1 MRIAILFI
9 CLIMASFFTAALLGQ
24 NVDPQSVSMQVIQ
37 EQRKLRAA
45 KERNKISLDRSN
57 RLRNKAIESNSERER
72 FNFERQAI
80 NADIEAARANLDA
93 ARARIVIITQRQSI
107 QQRELAQQTSP
118 ILHLMGAL
126 ENMTRRPATLM
137 IMQPQS
143 LDDYVHLRAIMA
155 SVQPKIEQQTAG
167 LRAQIS
173 LQQSLRSQQKL
184 ALESLEDAQKDLAA
198 QQASLAQLEGSSRN
212 QSGELNATAALEFE
226 RAIAAGERAR
236 AIVESIDNI
245 QQDDEAL
252 AVLSVLDGPKLRN
265 GDGVSRRAIKRSNKN
280 KMPNSMVSDSM
291 MSETMISA
299 YILPARA
306 QIRSG
311 FSELSVNGYRERGIR
326 MMVPASSAI
335 KAPASGT
342 IEYAGVYRNFG
353 RIVIIEHGGGWA
365 TLITNMAA
373 VYVDE
378 GQTINQGDD
387 IGTAKSIDNEILI
400 ELRRNGRPMDI
411 MALVLGQ

>member
-1 MRIAILFI
+1 MRIILFSL
-9 CLIMASFFTAALLGQ
+9 CLIIGTSFTAALLSQ
-24 NVDPQSVSMQVIQ
+24 NVEQNAAAPSVSGQVAQ

-45 KERNKISLDRSN
+45 KERNRISLGRSN
-57 RLRNKAIESNSERER
+57 ALRNRASETGDDEER

-80 NADIEAARANLDA
+80 NADIDAAVANLDA
-93 ARARIVIITQRQSI
+93 ARARIAIISLRQSV
-107 QQRELAQQTSP
+107 QQRELSQQTSP
-118 ILHLMGAL
+118 ILRLMGAL

-167 LRAQIS
+167 LRAQID
-173 LQQSLRSQQKL
+173 LQQSLRNQQKL
-184 ALESLEDAQKDLAA
+184 ALESLEDAQTDLAK
-198 QQASLAQLEGSSRN
+198 QQASLAQLEGGSRN
-212 QSGELNATAALEFE
+212 QSGELSADVALEFE

-236 AIVESIDNI
+236 DIVDNIENI

-252 AVLSVLDGPKLRN
+252 AALSVLDGPKLR
-265 GDGVSRRAIKRSNKN
+265 GSQSRDADSDGGVKTRKDNNR
-280 KMPNSMVSDSM
+280 P
-291 MSETMISA
+291 A
-299 YILPARA
+299 YILPSRA

-335 KAPASGT
+335 KAPAGGT
-342 IEYAGVYRNFG
+342 IKYAGVYRNFG

-378 GQTINQGDD
+378 GQNIDQGDD

-411 MALVLGQ
+411 MALVSG

>member
-1 MRIAILFI
+1 MRIIILSI
-9 CLIMASFFTAALLGQ
+9 CLIMGVSVTASLLSQ
-24 NVDPQSVSMQVIQ
+24 NVERQSVSAQVAQ

-45 KERNKISLDRSN
+45 KERNRISLERSN
-57 RLRNKAIESNSERER
+57 ALRNRAIESDSERNR
-72 FNFERQAI
+72 FNLEKQAI
-80 NADIEAARANLDA
+80 NADIDAARANLDA
-93 ARARIVIITQRQSI
+93 ARARIAIISQRQSI

-118 ILHLMGAL
+118 ILRLMGAL
-126 ENMTRRPATLM
+126 ENMTRRPASLM

-143 LDDYVHLRAIMA
+143 LDDYVHLRAVMA

-167 LRAQIS
+167 LRAQID
-173 LQQSLRSQQKL
+173 LQQSLRNQQKL
-184 ALESLEDAQKDLAA
+184 ALESLEDAQSDLAE
-198 QQASLAQLEGSSRN
+198 QQASLAQLEGGSRN
-212 QSGELNATAALEFE
+212 ASGALNADAALEFE

-236 AIVESIDNI
+236 DIVENIENI

-252 AVLSVLDGPKLRN
+252 AALSVLDGPKLRSDDAVN
-265 GDGVSRRAIKRSNKN
+265 DLGNDGAIKRQNEN
-280 KMPNSMVSDSM
+280 P
-291 MSETMISA
+291 A
-299 YILPARA
+299 YILPTRA

-342 IEYAGVYRNFG
+342 IKYAGVYRDFG
-353 RIVIIEHGGGWA
+353 RIVIIEHGGGWS

-373 VYVDE
+373 VYVNE
-378 GQTINQGDD
+378 GQAINQGDD
-387 IGTAKSIDNEILI
+387 IGTAKSKDNEILI

-411 MALVLGQ
+411 MALVSG

>member
-1 MRIAILFI
+1 MRIIILSI
-9 CLIMASFFTAALLGQ
+9 CLIMGVSFTASLLSQ
-24 NVDPQSVSMQVIQ
+24 NVERQSVSAQVAQ

-45 KERNKISLDRSN
+45 KERNRISLNRSN
-57 RLRNKAIESNSERER
+57 ALRNRAIESDSERDR
-72 FNFERQAI
+72 FKLEKQAI

-93 ARARIVIITQRQSI
+93 ARARIAIITQRQSI
-107 QQRELAQQTSP
+107 QQRELAQKTSP
-118 ILHLMGAL
+118 ILRLMGAL

-143 LDDYVHLRAIMA
+143 LDDYVHLRAVMA
-155 SVQPKIEQQTAG
+155 SIQPKIEQQTAG
-167 LRAQIS
+167 LRAQIN

-184 ALESLEDAQKDLAA
+184 ALESLDDAQKDLAQ
-198 QQASLAQLEGSSRN
+198 QQASLAQLEGGSRN
-212 QSGELNATAALEFE
+212 QSGELNADAALEFE

-236 AIVESIDNI
+236 DIVENIDNI

-252 AVLSVLDGPKLRN
+252 AALSVLDGPKLRDQ
-265 GDGVSRRAIKRSNKN
+265 DGTSSGAIKRQGKN
-280 KMPNSMVSDSM
+280 ENP
-291 MSETMISA
+291 A
-299 YILPARA
+299 YVLPTRA

-311 FSELSVNGYRERGIR
+311 FSELSVNGYRERGIT
-326 MMVPASSAI
+326 MTVPASSAI

-342 IEYAGVYRNFG
+342 IQYAGVYRNFG
-353 RIVIIEHGGGWA
+353 RIVIIEHGGGWS

-378 GQTINQGDD
+378 GQAINQGDD

-411 MALVLGQ
+411 MALVSG

>member
-1 MRIAILFI
+1 MRIIFLSISLILG
-9 CLIMASFFTAALLGQ
+9 ASFTAALLSQ
-24 NVDPQSVSMQVIQ
+24 NVEQSVSAQVAQ

-45 KERNKISLDRSN
+45 KQRNKISLDRSN
-57 RLRNKAIESNSERER
+57 ALRNEAREASNESVR
-72 FNFERQAI
+72 FNIERQAI
-80 NADIEAARANLDA
+80 NADIDAARANLDA
-93 ARARIVIITQRQSI
+93 ARARIAIVSQRQSA

-118 ILHLMGAL
+118 ILRLMGAL

-143 LDDYVHLRAIMA
+143 LDDYVHLRAVMA

-167 LRAQIS
+167 LRAQID
-173 LQQSLRSQQKL
+173 LQQSLRNQQKI
-184 ALESLEDAQKDLAA
+184 ALESLEDAQTDLAE
-198 QQASLAQLEGSSRN
+198 QQASLAQLEGGSRSR
-212 QSGELNATAALEFE
+212 SGELNADAALEFE

-236 AIVESIDNI
+236 DIVENIENI

-252 AVLSVLDGPKLRN
+252 AVLSVLDGPKLRASDAAI
-265 GDGVSRRAIKRSNKN
+265 DGTIRRQ
-280 KMPNSMVSDSM
+280 
-291 MSETMISA
+291 SENESPA

-311 FSELSVNGYRERGIR
+311 FSELSINGYRERGIKV
-326 MMVPASSAI
+326 MVPASSAI

-342 IEYAGVYRNFG
+342 IKYAGVYRNFG

-378 GQTINQGDD
+378 GKFINQGDD
-387 IGTAKSIDNEILI
+387 IGTAKSTDNEILI

-411 MALVLGQ
+411 MALVSRQ

>member
-1 MRIAILFI
+1 MRIIILSI
-9 CLIMASFFTAALLGQ
+9 CLIMGVSVTASLLSQ
-24 NVDPQSVSMQVIQ
+24 NVERQSVSAQVAQ

-45 KERNKISLDRSN
+45 KERNRISLERSN
-57 RLRNKAIESNSERER
+57 ALRNRAIESDSERNR
-72 FNFERQAI
+72 FNLEKQAI
-80 NADIEAARANLDA
+80 NADIDAARANLDA
-93 ARARIVIITQRQSI
+93 ARARIAIISQRQSI

-118 ILHLMGAL
+118 ILRLMGAL
-126 ENMTRRPATLM
+126 ENMTRRPASLM

-143 LDDYVHLRAIMA
+143 LDDYVHLRAVMA

-167 LRAQIS
+167 LRAQID
-173 LQQSLRSQQKL
+173 LQQSLRNQQKL
-184 ALESLEDAQKDLAA
+184 ALESLEDAQSDLAE
-198 QQASLAQLEGSSRN
+198 QQASLAQLEGGSRN
-212 QSGELNATAALEFE
+212 ASGALNADAALEFE

-236 AIVESIDNI
+236 DIVENIENI

-252 AVLSVLDGPKLRN
+252 AALSVLDGPKLRSDDAVN
-265 GDGVSRRAIKRSNKN
+265 DSGNDGAIKRQNEN
-280 KMPNSMVSDSM
+280 P
-291 MSETMISA
+291 A
-299 YILPARA
+299 YILPTRA

-342 IEYAGVYRNFG
+342 IKYAGVYRDFG
-353 RIVIIEHGGGWA
+353 RIVIIEHGGGWS

-373 VYVDE
+373 VYVNE
-378 GQTINQGDD
+378 GQAINQGDD
-387 IGTAKSIDNEILI
+387 IGTAKSKDNEILI

-411 MALVLGQ
+411 MALVSG